1 MDWGTFGTALL
12 TSVGGTAA
20 VVGVLAWLGDKWL
33 GTKIEASVRHEYDK
47 KIESHKAEL
56 EQKTAAALRTME
68 AHFQE
73 AVDKKAF
80 DKDLFRQFLAV
91 LPSSGSIEFI
101 RGNNFAGFS
110 FDRRQLGQ
118 LEDFAYGWD
127 NVEHEF
133 LDPELEAKRKELL
146 AETGHFL
153 REIAI
158 NTFPMPKD
166 VHRSSVP
173 EEWERDQPKR
183 FEEVVNKIHG
193 LAATVVSI
201 HADLVRLGRERLK
214 VAAGAVTLPASSALP
229 GGTSV

>member
-20 VVGVLAWLGDKWL
+20 VVAVLAWLGDKWL

-56 EQKTAAALRTME
+56 EQTTAAALRRME
-68 AHFQE
+68 AQFQD

-80 DKDLFRQFLAV
+80 DKDLFRQFLAA
-91 LPSSGSIEFI
+91 LPSAGSIEFI
-101 RGNNFAGFS
+101 RGNNFADFS

-118 LEDFAYGWD
+118 LEEFAYRWD

-133 LDPELEAKRKELL
+133 LDPEMEAKRKELL
-146 AETGHFL
+146 AETGSFL
-153 REIAI
+153 HEIAV

-166 VHRSSVP
+166 VNRSSVP
-173 EEWERDQPKR
+173 EDWETEHPER
-183 FEEVVNKIHG
+183 FEKAVEAIHG
-193 LAATVVSI
+193 LATKVVSI
-201 HADLVRLGRERLK
+201 HTDLVRLGRERLK
-214 VAAGAVTLPASSALP
+214 VASGAAPPPASP
-229 GGTSV
+229 GGTSA

>member
-1 MDWGTFGTALL
+1 MDWGTFLTALL
-12 TSVGGTAA
+12 TSVGGTTA
-20 VVGVLAWLGDKWL
+20 VVGLLAWLGDKWL

-68 AHFQE
+68 AQFQD

-91 LPSSGSIEFI
+91 LPSAGSIEFI

-118 LEDFAYGWD
+118 LEEFAYGWD

-146 AETGHFL
+146 AETGRFL
-153 REIAI
+153 HAIAV

-166 VHRSSVP
+166 VNRSSVP
-173 EEWERDQPKR
+173 EDWETEHPER
-183 FEEVVNKIHG
+183 FEKAVAAIHG
-193 LAATVVSI
+193 LATKVVLI
-201 HADLVRLGRERLK
+201 HTDLVRLGRERLK
-214 VAAGAVTLPASSALP
+214 VAAGAVTPPAASASP
-229 GGTSV
+229 GGTSA